1 MTAAPGEDVLVLKC
15 NPSVFDLD
23 AEFFWNSGLELN
35 CHKPQACFCKSKS
48 VEVQGLLF
56 LTSIGSLE
64 KIRKHY
70 SVFSVQLQASWGGM
84 RGIALRWIGLI
95 LAALTY
101 VMMLITPGKGYTI
114 GDAGAA
120 TAYAKPLIVPGG
132 VTEYLRIFTKKYH
145 QVWTQILS
153 QGGYREPNFEALM
166 NYKPNDGTESVF
178 IQGVSPKPRHFHSAQ
193 FFNGSMYIFGGL
205 DKDMYYND
213 MYASRHHPVSP

>member
-1 MTAAPGEDVLVLKC
+1 MLIRILKH
-15 NPSVFDLD
+15 SQIVALR
-23 AEFFWNSGLELN
+23 SGCLE
-35 CHKPQACFCKSKS
+35 
-48 VEVQGLLF
+48 
-56 LTSIGSLE
+56 GSG
-64 KIRKHY
+64 
-70 SVFSVQLQASWGGM
+70 SNWSWGGM

-101 VMMLITPGKGYTI
+101 VMMLITPGTGYTI
-114 GDAGAA
+114 GDPGAT

-153 QGGYREPNFEALM
+153 QGGYREPNFEALR

-193 FFNGSMYIFGGL
+193 FFNGSMYVFGGL

-213 MYASRHHPVSP
+213 MYVLPDITLCRSS